1 MTEGICVSIS
11 IDDLTRALRISARDN
26 ESLRRENR
34 ELRAL
39 ASEPVAI
46 VGIGC
51 RFPGGVSSAGEL
63 WQLLAEGRD
72 VIGGFPTDR

>member
-1 MTEGICVSIS
+1 M
-11 IDDLTRALRISARDN
+11 
-26 ESLRRENR
+26 
-34 ELRAL
+34 
-39 ASEPVAI
+39 AI